1 PLDRTARSQKEVQEK
16 LIGKGVDENEIALYG
31 LTPLFLATMRGHLDI
46 IELLLANGADVNAK
60 NISHKTPLDLAN
72 LHKKAEIAD
81 LLRKASPLEQCSACK
96 GTVNRSDKVC
106 PHCGEPNPSL

>member
-1 PLDRTARSQKEVQEK
+1 
-16 LIGKGVDENEIALYG
+16 
-31 LTPLFLATMRGHLDI
+31 MRGHLDI

-81 LLRKASPLEQCSACK
+81 LLRKASPLDQCSTCK